1 MALLFYPEHIPKARR
16 VLGRSEV
23 PRGNDNSMSHLVLLG
38 DSILDNAAY
47 VGGGPD
53 VISQVRAILP
63 GRWKASLLA
72 VDGSVTTDVKSQ
84 LRKLPADASHI
95 VVSVGG
101 NDALGHTDILD
112 ARSRSTA
119 ETLERLAEIA
129 TDFERRYNAMLDGVL
144 AARRSAAICTIY
156 YPRFP
161 DRRLQRLSTTALTV
175 FNDAILR
182 AGFAAGVPVLDLR
195 LICNEDIDYANAIEP
210 SSHGGEK
217 IARAIGRLI
226 TKHDFAIRRTEIFV

>member
-1 MALLFYPEHIPKARR
+1 
-16 VLGRSEV
+16 
-23 PRGNDNSMSHLVLLG
+23 MSHVVLLG

-47 VGGGPD
+47 VRGGPD
-53 VISQVRAILP
+53 VVTQVRAVLP
-63 GRWKASLLA
+63 GWKASLLA
-72 VDGSVTTDVKSQ
+72 VDGSVTTDVKNQ
-84 LRKLPADASHI
+84 LGKLPADTTHL
-95 VVSVGG
+95 VVSAGG

-129 TDFERRYNAMLDGVL
+129 IDFERRYRSMLDAVL
-144 AARRSAAICTIY
+144 STRKATTICTIY

-161 DRRLQRLSTTALTV
+161 DQRLQRLSTTALTV

-182 AGFAAGVPVLDLR
+182 AGFSAGIPILDLR

-210 SSHGGEK
+210 SSHGGAK
-217 IARAIGRLI
+217 IATAIGRVLA
-226 TKHDFAIRRTEIFV
+226 KHDFSTRRAEIFI

>member
-1 MALLFYPEHIPKARR
+1 
-16 VLGRSEV
+16 
-23 PRGNDNSMSHLVLLG
+23 MSHLVLLG

-47 VGGGPD
+47 VQGGPD
-53 VISQVRAILP
+53 VISQVRAELARNGVVSP
-63 GRWKASLLA
+63 ASGASSTRWKASLLA
-72 VDGSVTTDVKSQ
+72 VDGSVTTDVKNQ
-84 LRKLPADASHI
+84 LGKLPADATHI
-95 VVSVGG
+95 VVSAGG

-129 TDFERRYNAMLDGVL
+129 TDFEGRYKSMLDAIL
-144 AARRSAAICTIY
+144 STRKATAICTIY

-182 AGFAAGVPVLDLR
+182 AGFSAGLPILDLR
-195 LICNEDIDYANAIEP
+195 LICNEDSDYANAIEP
-210 SSHGGEK
+210 SSRGGEK
-217 IARAIGRLI
+217 IAAAIARLLAQ
-226 TKHDFAIRRTEIFV
+226 HDFSRRHAEIFI

>member
-1 MALLFYPEHIPKARR
+1 
-16 VLGRSEV
+16 
-23 PRGNDNSMSHLVLLG
+23 MSHLVLLG

-47 VGGGPD
+47 VRDGPD
-53 VISQVRAILP
+53 VISQVRAVLARTGIASP
-63 GRWKASLLA
+63 ARGANSTGWKATLLA
-72 VDGSVTTDVKSQ
+72 VDGSVTTDVKHQ
-84 LRKLPADASHI
+84 LKKLPADATHI
-95 VVSVGG
+95 VVSAGG

-129 TDFERRYNAMLDGVL
+129 TDFEQRYKSMLDAVL
-144 AARRSAAICTIY
+144 ATRKATAICTIY

-182 AGFAAGVPVLDLR
+182 TGFSAGIPMLDLR
-195 LICNEDIDYANAIEP
+195 LICNDDADYANAIEP
-210 SSHGGEK
+210 SSRGGEK
-217 IARAIGRLI
+217 IAAAIARLI
-226 TKHDFAIRRTEIFV
+226 AQHDFSRRVTGIFT